1 MVCLA
6 PLCAILTQ
14 GHCPRHLLR
23 ILSPRLT
30 APPAFTDVL
39 LADILTSFA
48 KVLGDAWLTTCF
60 LWPRKNHH
68 VWWNGRGSLMVPILA
83 S

>member
-1 MVCLA
+1 
-6 PLCAILTQ
+6 
-14 GHCPRHLLR
+14 
-23 ILSPRLT
+23 
-30 APPAFTDVL
+30 VL

-48 KVLGDAWLTTCF
+48 KVLGDAWLTACF